1 MASGIPRQGVL
12 RVVSGADTTT
22 QIERDAQSRAALN
35 QPPQPE
41 ATKLASY
48 IINQYWI
55 MRYHRDDSARGWSD
69 RLLKALRAFNGQY
82 DPDVL
87 ADIQRFGGSTV
98 YDRIT
103 ASKCRG
109 TSSLLRDVYL
119 GADKSWGLVPDA
131 DPDIPPEV
139 LQSIQTLIHSE
150 LQAIMSQPGPN
161 GEQAQ
166 LPEASM
172 ISDRVMQLTEAAR
185 QAAKEKAA
193 AQTKVAQDKIET
205 ILDEGGFYH
214 ALAEFLSDLPL
225 FPFACIKGPTV
236 RLRTEVQWVA
246 GSGGQKRAVTK
257 TIPKLIWSRVS
268 PFDMLWTPGVADIA
282 DATVIERLRITRA
295 DLNDLLDLPG
305 YNQDEIRAVL
315 DEYGRGGLSDIWD
328 QNDSERSVLESRE
341 DPRLNRSEM
350 INGLE
355 MQGNVQGRMLLE
367 WGMHTSEIPDPM
379 RDYFVEAWLIGTHV
393 IKVQLAAS
401 PRKRHQYYVT
411 SFEKVPGTVVGNGL
425 PDILADIQTMCN
437 ALLRAVI
444 NNSSISSG
452 PQVVV
457 NDDRLSSGEDG
468 ESMFPWKRWHV
479 KSDPMGNN
487 TEKAIDFFQPQ
498 SNAQSL
504 LQTYASFSEL
514 ADERSAIPRY
524 MTGAQTGSIG
534 RTASGLSMLM
544 SNVSKILQTVAA
556 NIDGDVMEGILGGLY
571 DMIMLTDT
579 TGLLTGDEEIRVLGV
594 NVAVQKET
602 QRARQLE
609 FLQVTNNPTDMQI
622 IGPKGRAQILRP
634 VADTL
639 GLPGESIVP
648 SDEQLTAQQQAAA
661 KAAAAQNMPGH
672 AGMGAPGPGGP
683 SGPAQAQ
690 GNQPQQVVNGNQG
703 PTTNTV
709 TPTIQGGPQ

>member
-1 MASGIPRQGVL
+1 MASGIPQQGVL

-22 QIERDAQSRAALN
+22 QIERAAQARAAAN
-35 QPPQPE
+35 TPPEPE
-41 ATKLASY
+41 ATRLASY
-48 IINQYWI
+48 IIDQYWI
-55 MRYHRDDSARGWSD
+55 MRRHRDNSARGWSD

-82 DPDVL
+82 DPDIL
-87 ADIQRFGGSTV
+87 IDIQKFGGSTV

-119 GADKSWGLVPDA
+119 GSDKSWGLMPDS
-131 DPDIPPEV
+131 DPEIPQEV
-139 LQSIQTLIHSE
+139 LQSIQTLVHTE
-150 LQAIMSQPGPN
+150 LAAIMSRPGPD
-161 GEQAQ
+161 GGPAQ
-166 LPEASM
+166 LPEGSM
-172 ISDRVMQLTEAAR
+172 ISDRVMELTEAAR

-193 AQTKVAQDKIET
+193 AQTKVAEDKIDT
-205 ILDEGGFYH
+205 ILSEGGFYH

-236 RLRTEVQWVA
+236 RLRTEVQWVP
-246 GSGGQKRAVTK
+246 GTSGGKRAVTK
-257 TIPKLIWSRVS
+257 TIPKLIWSRIS
-268 PFDMLWTPGVADIA
+268 PFDLYWTPGVADIA
-282 DATVIERLRITRA
+282 DATVIERSRITRA

-305 YNQDEIRAVL
+305 YNKAEILMVL

-328 QNDSERSVLESRE
+328 QTDSERSVLESRE
-341 DPRLNRSEM
+341 DPRLNQS
-350 INGLE
+350 GLITTLE
-355 MQGNVQGRMLLE
+355 LQGNVQGRMLLE
-367 WGMHTSEIPDPM
+367 WGMSETQIPEPM

-393 IKVQLAAS
+393 IKVQLAPS
-401 PRKRHQYYVT
+401 PRKRHQYYIT
-411 SFEKVPGTVVGNGL
+411 SFEKIPGTPVGNGL

-437 ALLRAVI
+437 ALLRAVV
-444 NNSSISSG
+444 NNSSIASG

-468 ESMFPWKRWHV
+468 ENMFPWKRWHV
-479 KSDPMGNN
+479 RSDPMGNN
-487 TEKAIDFFQPQ
+487 VEPAITFFQPNNNSQ
-498 SNAQSL
+498 AL
-504 LQTYASFSEL
+504 LQVYTAWSEL

-524 MTGAQTGSIG
+524 MTGAQTGSVG

-571 DMIMLTDT
+571 DMIMLTDN

-609 FLQVTNNPTDMQI
+609 FLQTTMNPVDTQI
-622 IGPKGRAQILRP
+622 MGPKGRAQILRS
-634 VADTL
+634 VAETL
-639 GLPGESIVP
+639 GLPGENIIP
-648 SDEQLTAQQQAAA
+648 SDEQLAAQQQAAA
-661 KAAAAQNMPGH
+661 EAARAQQVPGH
-672 AGMGAPGPGGP
+672 AGMGQPGG
-683 SGPAQAQ
+683 AANAQ

-709 TPTIQGGPQ
+709 SPTVSAPTIQGGPQ